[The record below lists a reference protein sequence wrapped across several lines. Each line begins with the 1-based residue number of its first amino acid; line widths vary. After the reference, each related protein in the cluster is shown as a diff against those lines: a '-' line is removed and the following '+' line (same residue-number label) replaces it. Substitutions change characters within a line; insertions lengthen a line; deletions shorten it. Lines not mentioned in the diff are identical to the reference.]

1 MVYQAGKANWGIY
14 FILILLILSANFTI
28 YHQPIFFPI
37 NEKIVIAS
45 LIDFILVIP
54 VMTYFLVIRN
64 RYSLKMIGVP
74 VLGGYAAAQLIIP
87 DELLSSYSQVTWL
100 IIAVELMII
109 ILEFYLLYKIVTKL
123 PIIIKDFKKRSMD
136 GLYFSENI
144 GIALDGIM
152 SHSPM
157 KRVITTEAAIYYYSL
172 FSYRKKSN
180 NRTNTYTFTYHLKTS
195 SIALY
200 IMLIHAIAIET
211 IGIHYLLHEMN
222 PILSYVLLLSNVYTV
237 LLFLAEIQA
246 IRLSPIQLNK
256 EKLNIQI
263 GLMKRIT
270 IPIEMITDIK
280 YYNGPE
286 TLSKA
291 DLKHT
296 FDARVHDFIT
306 EKPTFEI
313 TLTDTQTAN
322 LLYGFTKKV
331 DRIVLTV
338 DEPERFFQTLS
349 KFLAEKE
356 IETD

>member
-144 GIALDGIM
+144 GIA
-152 SHSPM
+152 
-157 KRVITTEAAIYYYSL
+157 
-172 FSYRKKSN
+172 
-180 NRTNTYTFTYHLKTS
+180 
-195 SIALY
+195 
-200 IMLIHAIAIET
+200 
-211 IGIHYLLHEMN
+211 
-222 PILSYVLLLSNVYTV
+222 
-237 LLFLAEIQA
+237 
-246 IRLSPIQLNK
+246 
-256 EKLNIQI
+256 
-263 GLMKRIT
+263 
-270 IPIEMITDIK
+270 
-280 YYNGPE
+280 
-286 TLSKA
+286 
-291 DLKHT
+291 
-296 FDARVHDFIT
+296 
-306 EKPTFEI
+306 
-313 TLTDTQTAN
+313 
-322 LLYGFTKKV
+322 
-331 DRIVLTV
+331 
-338 DEPERFFQTLS
+338 
-349 KFLAEKE
+349 
-356 IETD
+356 